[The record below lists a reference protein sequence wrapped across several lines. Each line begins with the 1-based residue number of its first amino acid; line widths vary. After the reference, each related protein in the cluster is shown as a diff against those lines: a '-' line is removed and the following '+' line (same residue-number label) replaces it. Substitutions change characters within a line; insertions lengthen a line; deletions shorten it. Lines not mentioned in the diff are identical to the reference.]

1 MSALEQMGAAVTR
14 RYGDYVDSTAYWRDK
29 RRYRRWMR
37 EACLACVE
45 HDLKEFRGNVVSA
58 LEFMGMDEL
67 PSAALADVLHWLR
80 LRLGYAR
87 ADFADWQ
94 RHGMS
99 KQECRR
105 YGFAIEVA
113 ECLVETI
120 HLEDSHERR
129 HR

>member
-1 MSALEQMGAAVTR
+1 MTALEQLAGAACR
-14 RYGDYVDSTAYWRDK
+14 AYGDYVDSKAYWRDK

-45 HDLKEFRGNVVSA
+45 SDLKEFRGNVVSA
-58 LEFMGMDEL
+58 LDLMAMDEL

-87 ADFADWQ
+87 ADFADW
-94 RHGMS
+94 RRYGME
-99 KQECRR
+99 KQEYHR

-113 ECLVETI
+113 EYLVDVI
-120 HLEDSHERR
+120 HLEDAT
-129 HR
+129 